1 MILKNQLYKINEA
14 NREQQTY
21 LIEFIR
27 DNVIYRAHFPE
38 KPITPGVCIIQ
49 IAVELLSDL
58 LKMPIELTSV
68 HNAKFITVIDPSE
81 TPVVDYIFKKIA
93 FDEETSTY
101 KITAEVSN
109 NGTIYTK
116 LSLIANKK

>member
-1 MILKNQLYKINEA
+1 
-14 NREQQTY
+14 
-21 LIEFIR
+21 
-27 DNVIYRAHFPE
+27 
-38 KPITPGVCIIQ
+38 VCIIQ

-58 LKMPIELTSV
+58 LEMPIELTSV

-81 TPVVDYIFKKIA
+81 AQVVDYIFKKIA

-116 LSLIANKK
+116 LSLIAKKK

>member
-1 MILKNQLYKINEA
+1 
-14 NREQQTY
+14 
-21 LIEFIR
+21 
-27 DNVIYRAHFPE
+27 
-38 KPITPGVCIIQ
+38 VCIIQ

-58 LKMPIELTSV
+58 LEMPIELTSV

-81 TPVVDYIFKKIA
+81 TQVVDYIFKKIA
-93 FDEETSTY
+93 FDEGTSTY

-116 LSLIANKK
+116 LSLIAKKK